1 MTRKEKIN
9 KALQEHYNE
18 ALQYFPEDQILG
30 IFLQGSQNYE
40 LDYEYSDIDT
50 KLIVIPSFEDVCFN
64 KKPKSHT
71 HVRENDEH
79 IDFKDIRLMFQTF
92 RKQNINFVEILF
104 TEFKIINPEYEDL
117 WNELIE
123 HKEELARYNEFKAV
137 KCMKGAALE
146 KFHALKHEYP
156 SKVEVLAQ
164 YGYDPKQLHHLVR
177 FNYFLK
183 DYLNGKNYAECLVTN
198 KTAREHLINI
208 KKGQYSLTEAEEIA
222 KNTLEEIEKIADE
235 FTNTHKNIDNEE
247 MDKLLDKIQIE
258 VIKKALRKELKN
270 ND

>member
-1 MTRKEKIN
+1 MEKTVMDR
-9 KALQEHYNE
+9 LREHYNE
-18 ALQYFPEDQILG
+18 ALQYFPEKQILG
-30 IFLQGSQNYE
+30 IFLQGSQNYK
-40 LDYEYSDIDT
+40 LDYENSDIDT
-50 KLIVIPSFEDVCFN
+50 KLIVIPSFEDICFN

-92 RKQNINFVEILF
+92 RKQNVNFVEILF

-117 WNELIE
+117 WNKLIE
-123 HKEELARYNEFKAV
+123 HKEELARYNEFNAV
-137 KCMKGAALE
+137 KCMKGMALE

-156 SKVEVLAQ
+156 SKVEVLAK

-183 DYLNGKNYAECLVTN
+183 DYLSGKDYGKCLITN
-198 KTAREHLINI
+198 KANRKELIDI
-208 KKGQYSLTEAEEIA
+208 KKGKYSLTEAEKIA
-222 KNTLEEIEKIADE
+222 EDNLEEIKKIADD
-235 FTNTHKNIDNEE
+235 FTNTHLSENNED
-247 MDKLLDKIQIE
+247 MDKLLDKIQIQ
-258 VIKKALRKELKN
+258 VIKRALRKELKE

>member
-9 KALQEHYNE
+9 KVLQEHYNE

-71 HVRENDEH
+71 HVRENNEH

-92 RKQNINFVEILF
+92 RKQNFNFVEILF

-123 HKEELARYNEFKAV
+123 HKEELARYNEFNAV
-137 KCMKGAALE
+137 KCMKGMALE

-156 SKVEVLAQ
+156 SKVEVLAK
-164 YGYDPKQLHHLVR
+164 YGYNPKQLHHLVR
-177 FNYFLK
+177 LNYFLK
-183 DYLNGKNYAECLVTN
+183 DYLSEKDYSECLVTD
-198 KTAREHLINI
+198 KTKREELIDI
-208 KKGQYSLTEAEEIA
+208 KRGKYSLTEAEKIA
-222 KNTLEEIEKIADE
+222 EDNLEEIKRIADD
-235 FTNTHKNIDNEE
+235 FINTHTSVNNED
-247 MDKLLDKIQIE
+247 MDKLLDEIQIQ
-258 VIKKALRKELKN
+258 VIKRALRKELKE

>member
-18 ALQYFPEDQILG
+18 ALQYFPEKQILG

-40 LDYEYSDIDT
+40 LDYENSDIDT
-50 KLIVIPSFEDVCFN
+50 KLIVIPSFEDICFN

-92 RKQNINFVEILF
+92 RKQNVNFVEILF

-117 WNELIE
+117 WNELIK
-123 HKEELARYNEFKAV
+123 HKEELARYNEFSAV
-137 KCMKGAALE
+137 KCMKGMALE

-156 SKVEVLAQ
+156 SKVEVLAK

-183 DYLNGKNYAECLVTN
+183 DYLSGKDYSECLITD
-198 KTAREHLINI
+198 KTIREELIDI
-208 KKGQYSLTEAEEIA
+208 KKGKYSLAEAEKIA
-222 KNTLEEIEKIADE
+222 EDNLEEIKKIADD
-235 FTNTHKNIDNEE
+235 FTNTHPSVNNEE
-247 MDKLLDKIQIE
+247 MDKLLDEIQIQ
-258 VIKKALRKELKN
+258 VIKRALRKELKE